1 MSTDTIETGPITD
14 GRHDFDFLAGSWR
27 VHSRRLTDALD
38 PACDEWVEFD
48 GTCDARLILDG
59 LGNTD
64 TFRVPALPD
73 GRSLEGF
80 TLRLFEPET
89 GQWRIWWASTTRP
102 GVLDEPVVGR
112 FVDGVG
118 TFECPDVVN
127 GVSVLVR
134 YRWSEITPTSARWE
148 QFFSFD
154 EGETWHRNWIMD
166 NTRIGDAT
174 AGG

>member
-1 MSTDTIETGPITD
+1 MSIDTTSAEPITD
-14 GRHDFDFLAGSWR
+14 GRHDFDFIAGSWA
-27 VHSRRLTDALD
+27 VHSRRVIDALD
-38 PACDEWVEFD
+38 PECDEWVEFD

-59 LGNTD
+59 LGNSD
-64 TFRVPALPD
+64 SFFVPALPD

-80 TLRLFEPET
+80 TVRLFEPET
-89 GQWRIWWASTTRP
+89 ALWRIWWASTTRP

-127 GVSVLVR
+127 GVSLLVR
-134 YRWSEITPTSARWE
+134 YRWSDITADSARWQ

-154 EGETWHRNWIMD
+154 DGVRWHLNWTMD
-166 NTRIGDAT
+166 NTRIAA
-174 AGG
+174 AG